1 MTPLETTAPHLV
13 PEILGYH
20 ITEQLYLGSRTAV
33 YRAVQIEQQRPVVIK
48 VMRREYPSFSELV
61 QFRNQYTITQNLP
74 ITGIVKPLGLESL
87 GSGYALVLEDTGG
100 VSLGAYLQQQP
111 LELTEV
117 LAIALQIA
125 TILHELC
132 QHRVVH
138 KDIKPANILIHPESK
153 QIKLI
158 DFSIASLLPKENQE
172 VQSPNILEG
181 TLAYFAPEQ
190 TGRMNR
196 GIDYR
201 TDFYALGVTLYQL
214 LTGTLPFVSDDPL
227 ELIHSHIAK
236 VPIPVDQVNA
246 TIPERV
252 AAIITKL
259 MAKNAEDRYQ
269 NAIGLKHDLEQCLT
283 QWETKGAI
291 AKFPLGERDFSD
303 QFLIP
308 EKLYGREAE
317 VQSLLAAFDR
327 VAEGSSELI
336 LIAGF
341 SGIGKT
347 AVVNE
352 VHKPIVQRRGYFIKG
367 KYDQFNRN
375 IPLSAFV
382 QALRDLIR
390 QLLSESDA
398 QLAQWK
404 TKILTALGENG
415 QVLIEVIPELEQVI
429 GQQPM
434 APELPGSAAQNRFN
448 LLFQKFIEVFT
459 ISEHPLVLFLDDLQW
474 ADSTSLQLIK
484 LLING
489 NGYLLMLGAYR
500 DNEVSPVHPFITTVE
515 DLKKT
520 QAIIHTITLAPLA
533 LSDINRLIA
542 DTLHCSITL
551 SQPLTQLVNHKTQ
564 GNPFFTTQ
572 FLKVLHEDGYIS
584 FDADRHH
591 WKYDISQ
598 VNSLALTD
606 DVVYFISLQLQK
618 LPTETQQLLKLAA
631 CVGNQ
636 FDLATLAI
644 ISAQSPNQM
653 ASTLWRALQEG
664 LILPTSQIYKFFQGA
679 ETADAQNSDPRNADP
694 RSIVNPT
701 YRFLHDRIQ
710 QAAYALIPED
720 QKKTTHLTI
729 GRLLLKN
736 TPDLNSTLF
745 EVVNHWNIA
754 SDSLE
759 SATEKDQLANLNW
772 LAGCKAKAAVAYEP
786 ALQYFRLGLESL
798 AVDCWQTNY
807 ELTFNLYKEAAKMAS
822 ICGDYGQMEQWS
834 EILLQESKTILE
846 KVKVYDIQIQAQM
859 AQSKPAVGIQIAL
872 EALQLLDL
880 TLPQSPTPEDI
891 QSELLKTKSLWESQ
905 DISQLSEL
913 PLMTDSE
920 KLAAIII
927 LSSIF
932 APSFI
937 AKPDIL
943 PLIACQQVRLSI
955 QYGNCEYSAFGYS
968 NYSAILNTVCHDLE
982 ASYKFGQLAIYLVDK
997 LNAKAVKARTFNQAA
1012 IFSIHGK
1019 VHLRESTS
1027 ILQEGCRSGIENG
1040 DLEFA
1045 GYAAYNWSQYSYF
1058 SGLNLVAL
1066 KEGAQNYALLLT
1078 QTNQKISLS
1087 CSQIVHQVVLNL
1099 TETSNDP
1106 CCLMGEAFNEEE
1118 GLKQF
1123 LNDQVFSGVQYLFLH
1138 KVVLACFFSSFDQ
1151 ILEKIDWSE
1160 RYLSASTGMVVL
1172 PAFYFFATLG
1182 RLQIYIAQPSENQA
1196 ELWLQIEQ
1204 GLAEISRWAEQAPMN
1219 FQHKL
1224 DLLMAER
1231 SRVLNEIHLAIALYD
1246 RAIAGAKENGYI
1258 QEEALANEL
1267 AAKFYLDWGK
1277 EKIAQEYL
1285 THAYYGYA
1293 HWGAKAKVQDL
1304 EQRYP
1309 LLLIP
1314 ILYQQRLALSATE
1327 TMVSSE
1333 TLTTLQTLSNQTST
1347 SGNSSFSASLDLA
1360 TVLKASQT
1368 LSSEI
1373 QLDKLLA
1380 TLLHTVL
1387 ENAGAGKGAL
1397 LMPHHDQWFVEA
1409 VAVLDQPARIES
1421 IALSHSLEIP
1431 QGLINTVKRS
1441 QQPVVIIDAA
1451 ADLTLATDDY
1461 VRQQQPKSML
1471 CTPILQQGKLVAIL
1485 YLENQVTAGA
1495 FTRDRV
1501 ELLNFLCAQAA
1512 ISLENARLYQQAKNY
1527 AQQLEQSQLQI
1538 VQNEKM
1544 ASLGNLVAGIAHE
1557 INNPIGF
1564 LNGSISNAKAYVQDL
1579 LDYLTLYQTHHPD
1592 AALPVQAKAE
1602 EIDLEFLCEDFPKLV
1617 NSMQGATDRIKGI
1630 STSLRIF
1637 SRADTEQKVS
1647 ANLHEGIEST
1657 LLILKYRLQANEYR
1671 PAIQVIK
1678 DYGDVPPIQCF
1689 PGKLNQVFMNI
1700 LANAIDVLDEGAQQS
1715 SGTDLAAS
1723 PQQITIQTTLTA
1735 QNAIEIRMG
1744 DNGKGIP
1751 PAVIAKVFDYLFTT
1765 KELGKGTGLGLAIA
1779 RQIILENHGGSLEV
1793 ESEVGQGTVFC
1804 IRLPIDCA

>member
-1 MTPLETTAPHLV
+1 MTPLETTNPHLG
-13 PEILGYH
+13 PEISGYR

-33 YRAVQIEQQRPVVIK
+33 YRAVHIEQQSPVVIK

-74 ITGIVKPLGLESL
+74 IPGIVKPLGLEPL
-87 GSGYALVLEDTGG
+87 GSGYALILEDTGG
-100 VSLGAYLQQQP
+100 VSLGTYTQQQT
-111 LELTEV
+111 LELTEI

-125 TILHELC
+125 TILHDLC

-153 QIKLI
+153 HIKLI

-172 VQSPNILEG
+172 IQSPNILEG

-236 VPIPVDQVNA
+236 VPIPVDQVNPS
-246 TIPERV
+246 IPERV
-252 AAIITKL
+252 AAIVAKL

-269 NAIGLKHDLEQCLT
+269 NAMGLKHDLEQCLN
-283 QWETKGAI
+283 QWETQGAI

-303 QFLIP
+303 RFLIP

-327 VAEGSSELI
+327 VAEGSSELM

-390 QLLSESDA
+390 QLLSESDT

-429 GQQPM
+429 GKQPM

-484 LLING
+484 LLMNG

-500 DNEVSPVHPFITTVE
+500 DNEVSPVHPFIAMVE

-520 QAIIHTITLAPLA
+520 QAIVHTITLAPLA

-542 DTLHCSITL
+542 DTLHCSLTL
-551 SQPLTQLVNHKTQ
+551 SQPLTQLVNRKTQ
-564 GNPFFTTQ
+564 GNPLFTTQ

-584 FDADRHH
+584 FDAERRH
-591 WKYDISQ
+591 WKYDTSQ

-606 DVVYFISLQLQK
+606 DVVDFISLQLQK
-618 LPTETQQLLKLAA
+618 LPTETQQALKLAA

-644 ISAQSPNQM
+644 ISAQSPNQV
-653 ASTLWRALQEG
+653 AATLWRALQEG

-679 ETADAQNSDPRNADP
+679 DNSNAQTNAQNSDTPT
-694 RSIVNPT
+694 IVNPT

-720 QKKTTHLTI
+720 QKKITHLSI
-729 GRLLLKN
+729 GRLLLQN
-736 TPDLNSTLF
+736 TSDLNSILF

-759 SATEKDQLANLNW
+759 NLTEKEQLTNLNW

-798 AVDCWQTNY
+798 AADCWQTNY
-807 ELTFNLYKEAAKMAS
+807 DLTFNLYKEAAKMAS
-822 ICGDYGQMEQWS
+822 ICGDYRQMEQWS
-834 EILLQESKTILE
+834 EIVLQESKTILE

-880 TLPQSPTPEDI
+880 TLPQSPTPDDI
-891 QSELLKTKSLWESQ
+891 QSELLKTKCLWESQ

-982 ASYKFGQLAIYLVDK
+982 ASYKFGQLAIDLVDK

-1058 SGLNLVAL
+1058 SGLNLAAL
-1066 KEGAQNYALLLT
+1066 KEGAKNYALLLT

-1099 TETSNDP
+1099 TEKSNDP

-1138 KVVLACFFSSFDQ
+1138 KVVLACFFSRFEQ
-1151 ILEKIDWSE
+1151 LLEKIDWSE

-1182 RLQIYIAQPSENQA
+1182 RLQIYMTQSPENQA
-1196 ELWLQIEQ
+1196 KLWLQIEQ

-1246 RAIAGAKENGYI
+1246 QAIAGAKENGYI

-1267 AAKFYLDWGK
+1267 AAKFYLAWGK
-1277 EKIAQEYL
+1277 EKIAQDYL
-1285 THAYYGYA
+1285 THAYYSYA

-1309 LLLIP
+1309 LLLLP
-1314 ILYQQRLALSATE
+1314 ILYQQRLALSTTE
-1327 TMVSSE
+1327 TMVGSE
-1333 TLTTLQTLSNQTST
+1333 PLTTLQTSSAQNST
-1347 SGNSSFSASLDLA
+1347 SGNTSISASFDLA

-1421 IALSHSLEIP
+1421 IALSNSLEVP
-1431 QGLINTVKRS
+1431 QGLINRVKRS

-1451 ADLTLATDDY
+1451 ADLNLATDDY
-1461 VRQQQPKSML
+1461 VKQQHPKSML

-1527 AQQLEQSQLQI
+1527 ARQIEQSQLQI
-1538 VQNEKM
+1538 VQSEKM

-1557 INNPIGF
+1557 INNPMGF

-1579 LDYLTLYQTHHPD
+1579 LDYLALYQKHHPD
-1592 AALPVQAKAE
+1592 AALPVQAKAQ
-1602 EIDLEFLCEDFPKLV
+1602 EIDLDFLCEDFPKLV

-1637 SRADTEQKVS
+1637 SRADTEYKVR
-1647 ANLHEGIEST
+1647 ANLHEGIDST

-1715 SGTDLAAS
+1715 SETGLAAN
-1723 PQQITIQTTLTA
+1723 PPKITIQTTLTS
-1735 QNAIEIRMG
+1735 QNAIEIRIG

-1751 PAVIAKVFDYLFTT
+1751 PAFIAKIFDYLFTT

-1779 RQIILENHGGSLEV
+1779 RQIILENHGGNLEV

-1804 IRLPIDCA
+1804 IHLPIDGA